1 MSKSFLLLL
10 VLISYSNLSRGQDR
24 DNLNISIGI
33 GPNESSDI
41 GIRFQKNQMQYGIG
55 FGTNFSQRRGTNR
68 PEIFTG
74 EFFYHFAGMAEFST
88 RRPWYLRNG
97 LILFKDETFDLRT
110 LTWLFNPRI
119 GREFNVSKR
128 IGISL
133 DAGIITSIKSSS
145 KEIGPNPQY
154 NDETVFPIFPS
165 AGLNFMYRFF

>member
-1 MSKSFLLLL
+1 MSKSLFLLFF
-10 VLISYSNLSRGQDR
+10 LISFSNFSLGQDR
-24 DNLNISIGI
+24 KKLNVSIGV

-41 GIRFQKNQMQYGIG
+41 SIRFQKNQIQYGLG
-55 FGTNFSQRRGTNR
+55 FGTDFSQRRGTNR

-74 EFFYHFAGMAEFST
+74 EFFYHFAGKAELST

-119 GREFNVSKR
+119 GREFNVSER

-133 DAGIITSIKSSS
+133 DAGIITRIESSS
-145 KEIGPNPQY
+145 KEIGSNPQY
-154 NDETVFPIFPS
+154 NDEIVFPIFPS